1 MQCRFPT
8 PPEVAGQIVSFKE
21 VDFGYEGREQLFK
34 NLDFGIDMQSRL
46 AMVGA
51 NGEPGHAALYGLF
64 FYVVPAHFIF
74 DISCSILQSIQS
86 LITI

>member
-1 MQCRFPT
+1 MRCRFPT

-51 NGEPGHAALYGLF
+51 NGEPYHTALYDIVTFLISMLSLCSYFLALF
-64 FYVVPAHFIF
+64 CKAFSH
-74 DISCSILQSIQS
+74 
-86 LITI
+86 